1 MFRRWLGP
9 NERETVATQVTME
22 DGTESPLVD
31 HMRDAHQ
38 KGTNGYTE
46 EYLGDLHR
54 NLHQRKREPGE
65 ELEHTHPGAT
75 SAQGSSAGAASRE
88 RDSEVPRTSETANDG
103 HREQHERATPEV
115 MNTKHRDREEQGMSG
130 SMKAKNR
137 DRQRNQEAGNGQHRD
152 RYQPQASPVPDQRS
166 REAEQVGNGEA
177 MNGEHRDGEDDMV
190 SAGSQHQGHQRN
202 GNGKHRKHR
211 H

>member
-1 MFRRWLGP
+1 
-9 NERETVATQVTME
+9 ME

-65 ELEHTHPGAT
+65 ELEHTHPGA
-75 SAQGSSAGAASRE
+75 A
-88 RDSEVPRTSETANDG
+88 
-103 HREQHERATPEV
+103 ERATPEV
-115 MNTKHRDREEQGMSG
+115 MNAKHRDREEQGMSG

-137 DRQRNQEAGNGQHRD
+137 DRQRNTEAGNGQHRD
-152 RYQPQASPVPDQRS
+152 RYQPQASPIPDQRS
-166 REAEQVGNGEA
+166 REAEQMGNGEA
-177 MNGEHRDGEDDMV
+177 VNGEHRDQEDEMA

-202 GNGKHRKHR
+202 GTGKHRKQR

>member
-9 NERETVATQVTME
+9 NEREAVATQVTME

-65 ELEHTHPGAT
+65 ELEHTHPGA
-75 SAQGSSAGAASRE
+75 A
-88 RDSEVPRTSETANDG
+88 
-103 HREQHERATPEV
+103 ERATPEV
-115 MNTKHRDREEQGMSG
+115 MNAKHRDREEQGMSG

-137 DRQRNQEAGNGQHRD
+137 DRQRNTEAGNGQHRD
-152 RYQPQASPVPDQRS
+152 RYQPQASPIPDQRS
-166 REAEQVGNGEA
+166 REAEQMGNGEA
-177 MNGEHRDGEDDMV
+177 VNGEHRDQEDEMA

-202 GNGKHRKHR
+202 GTGKHRKQR